1 MFFKEQTVQILVIL
15 RLISFEHI
23 QYVPLPTFTPA
34 AVEIYSNA
42 QPHLGIQPVFV
53 VVQFATLRIKHNVVQ
68 TIFLFLRGHALS
80 YVEVE
85 YFRPSEKP
93 FSDGLPINET

>member
-23 QYVPLPTFTPA
+23 QYVPLPTFIPA

-68 TIFLFLRGHALS
+68 TIFLFLRG
-80 YVEVE
+80 YV
-85 YFRPSEKP
+85 
-93 FSDGLPINET
+93 

>member
-68 TIFLFLRGHALS
+68 TIFLFLRG
-80 YVEVE
+80 YV
-85 YFRPSEKP
+85 
-93 FSDGLPINET
+93 